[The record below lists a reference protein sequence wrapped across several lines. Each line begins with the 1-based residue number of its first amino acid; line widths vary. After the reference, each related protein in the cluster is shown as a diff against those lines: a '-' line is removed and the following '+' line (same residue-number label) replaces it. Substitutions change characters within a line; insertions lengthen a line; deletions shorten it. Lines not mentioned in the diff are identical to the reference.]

1 MSILCQSAHAGYN
14 PRAMDTPVTSTLKE
28 KVRKTAIVA
37 VLIGSLL
44 PALSMNIG
52 SYARLAGLSGPI
64 LELDQPHPSFH
75 ALLLCQMWG
84 LFAYISPFNY
94 TIHYEVALAD
104 GQTTELFDQEKVAAG
119 DWYSVLFY
127 NEAKLDNNF
136 YSNHRAMRGYME
148 YLIRTNG
155 IEPDSVQE
163 RRIYIRYRNVYP
175 RDQAALAGTHYGP
188 EVETDIDTY

>member
-1 MSILCQSAHAGYN
+1 
-14 PRAMDTPVTSTLKE
+14 MDAVEKSTLKE
-28 KVRKTAIVA
+28 KARKTAIVV

-52 SYARLAGLSGPI
+52 AYARQAGLSGPI
-64 LELDQPHPSFH
+64 LQLDQPHPSFH

-94 TIHYEVALAD
+94 TIHYEVELND
-104 GQTTELFDQEKVAAG
+104 GETTELFDQEKVAAG

-127 NEAKLDNNF
+127 NEAKVDNNF
-136 YSNHRAMRGYME
+136 YSNHHAMRGYME

-155 IEPDSVQE
+155 IDPDLVAQ
-163 RRIYIRYRNVYP
+163 RRIYIRYQDVYP
-175 RDQAALAGTHYGP
+175 RDQAASAGTHYAP